1 DLSPLVDRILATVP
15 TDARGRPKPE
25 AAEPYIQRHWIQHA
39 ADAGRIDLLV
49 HEPPADLLLPLNA
62 AARTR
67 QGRLGAAIYR
77 QSAHLPAFNNID
89 CRRQLLSV
97 DTIRYHAPDVGR
109 RLTLAMPSSPLQV
122 VPGWATGGATTPW
135 MRALLTGHTG
145 GVTSVAVGQVDGRT
159 I

>member
-1 DLSPLVDRILATVP
+1 MPAGDLQ
-15 TDARGRPKPE
+15 PE

-49 HEPPADLLLPLNA
+49 HEPPADLLVPLNA

-77 QSAHLPAFNNID
+77 QSAHLSAFSGID
-89 CRRQLLSV
+89 SRRQLLAI
-97 DTIRYHAPDVGR
+97 DAIRYHAHDLAR
-109 RLTLAMPSSPLQV
+109 RLTLAMPSSPLRL
-122 VPGWATGGATTPW
+122 VPAWATGGATTPW

-145 GVTSVAVGQVDGRT
+145 GR
-159 I
+159 